1 MNHTFNTDELAALS
15 ALGILADDER
25 ALAAGNAAVAEHEI
39 AYREALVSLAESLD
53 PVAPPA
59 EMKRKV
65 LDAVRSRTVRANEGH
80 WCEFAPGVRMKK
92 LHSDRARNT
101 VTVLMEMT
109 PGAIVPP
116 HDHRHPEDSFVIRG
130 SCRIGSASLNTG
142 DFHHMEA
149 DSHHDAIVSDEG
161 CAILLVMDYHDYKAA

>member
-1 MNHTFNTDELAALS
+1 MNDAFSIDDLAALS
-15 ALGILADDER
+15 ALGVLTDDEKV
-25 ALAAGNAAVAEHEI
+25 LASGNAGLAQHEA
-39 AYREALVSLAESLD
+39 AYREALVQLAESLE

-59 EMKRKV
+59 DIKEKI
-65 LDAVRSRTVRANEGH
+65 LDSVRSKTVRANEGH

-92 LHSDRARNT
+92 LHSDRARKT
-101 VTVLMEMT
+101 VTVLMEMA
-109 PGAIVPP
+109 PGAVVPP

-149 DSHHDAIVSDEG
+149 GSHHDAIVSDEG